1 MREIEIFIEKK
12 KEFPGGQG
20 SSIVTTV
27 APVPSL
33 AQELPDAKTNKQ
45 TNKNRE
51 EKYLYRKTDER
62 AVIKGN

>member
-1 MREIEIFIEKK
+1 MNHLSLSMREIEIFIEKK

-33 AQELPDAKTNKQ
+33 AQELPDAKTKKTNKQ
-45 TNKNRE
+45 K
-51 EKYLYRKTDER
+51 ER
-62 AVIKGN
+62 GKISL